1 MTDDSPMDRNT
12 TDSMIPKRW
21 RFVLVLA
28 AGLLLAVAQPL
39 AAGIVGEEGS
49 FDVLFSL
56 LMGAVLL
63 LVLEQRELRITA
75 ISLGLASFCGIWFGH
90 ALGGAAGHVLVV
102 GSHLVAA
109 CVFAFALYHIL
120 RAILAGHVSGDAIFG
135 AVCGYLLLGIIWA
148 LLYSAIETAWPGS
161 FSESAALK
169 SLDGKATVDR
179 NILTYYS
186 FITLAT
192 VGYGDVTPVA
202 PLARTLAWIE
212 AIAGQIYLATL
223 VAGLV
228 GLKVSQAIRDS
239 SGKDDNRDGASHT

>member
-1 MTDDSPMDRNT
+1 MDRNT
-12 TDSMIPKRW
+12 TDSTIPKRW
-21 RFVLVLA
+21 RFALVLA

-39 AAGIVGEEGS
+39 AAGIVGEESS

-63 LVLEQRELRITA
+63 LVLEQRELRIAA
-75 ISLGLASFCGIWFGH
+75 ISLGLASFCGIWGGH
-90 ALGGAAGHVLVV
+90 ALGGAAGRVLVV
-102 GSHLVAA
+102 GSHLLAA
-109 CVFAFALYHIL
+109 CVFVFALYHIL
-120 RAILAGHVSGDAIFG
+120 RAILGGQVSGDEIFG

-239 SGKDDNRDGASHT
+239 SGKDGNRDGASHT